1 MDQPVLEV
9 NGLKTYFHT
18 FGGIVKAV
26 DGVDF
31 SVDKGEIL
39 GVVGESGCGKSVL
52 GFSIMGLI
60 DPPGRVESG
69 EIRFNNVDLLTMPE
83 RDLRKIR
90 GKDLAMVFQDPMTSL
105 NPLYTIQNQM
115 EEGMKIHSSIPSTER
130 RRRCIELLEEVGI
143 PQPEARLANYP
154 HQFSGGMRQRV
165 IIAIALASNPQLVIA
180 DEPTTALDVT
190 IQAQILKLMK
200 RLVRDHQTALM
211 LITHDLAV
219 VSEMADRIM
228 VMYCGRI
235 IEKAC
240 SHEIINRARH
250 PYTVGLLNSIP
261 RLTEKRARLDQID
274 GMVPDI
280 TALPEGCAFA
290 PRCSRVQDLCRR
302 VRPEPTEITDGHDI
316 ACHFP
321 VER

>member
-1 MDQPVLEV
+1 MNPPVLNV
-9 NGLKTYFHT
+9 RDLKTYFHP
-18 FGGIVKAV
+18 FAGVVKAI

-31 SVDKGEIL
+31 SIEPGEIL

-60 DPPGRVESG
+60 DPPGRIEQG
-69 EIRFNNVDLLTMPE
+69 TITFNDLNLLEMKE
-83 RDLRKIR
+83 QDLRKIR

-115 EEGMKIHSSIPSTER
+115 EESMKRHSGLNATQR
-130 RRRCIELLEEVGI
+130 KARCIELLDEVGI
-143 PQPEARLANYP
+143 SQPESRLKNYP

-165 IIAIALASNPQLVIA
+165 IIAIALASHPRLIIA

-190 IQAQILKLMK
+190 IQAQILQVMK

-219 VSEMADRIM
+219 ISQMADHIM

-235 IEKAC
+235 VEKATNQV
-240 SHEIINRARH
+240 IIKQAQH
-250 PYTVGLLNSIP
+250 PYTLGLLNSMP
-261 RLTEKRARLDQID
+261 KLTVKQSRLPQIS

-280 TALPEGCAFA
+280 RDLPAGCAFA
-290 PRCSRVQDLCRR
+290 PRCSYAQDLCRTT
-302 VRPEPTEITDGHDI
+302 RPEPTALSPGHEI